1 MLQTGIVLDA
11 RYQDHNPGPGHP
23 ERADRIGTLL
33 SRFASY
39 ERAGLKRFPP
49 RRATPEE
56 LALVHD
62 TSLIGQVA
70 ASAGLEAAA
79 FDADTRVSAQSYET
93 ARLATGGL
101 LTLLD
106 AVMEREVDNGFALV
120 RPPGHHAE
128 RNRAMGFCLFNSVA
142 IGAQYLRERFGLSR
156 ILVMDWDLHH
166 GNGTQH
172 SFYDDPGVLYLSTHQ
187 YPYYPGT
194 GAAEEAGRGSGEGYT
209 VNLPLSAGWGDAAIV
224 SLFEEVID
232 PICRQFQPEFVL
244 ISAGFDAHARDP
256 LGGLTVT
263 AEGFTALARILLRVA
278 RDQAQGRCAAIL
290 EGGYDLEGLETS
302 VVYVLDE
309 MGGDRLGSPLPTYER
324 QGLLP
329 NVRAVQRRY
338 WELPAAG

>member
-23 ERADRIGTLL
+23 ERAERIGALL

-39 ERAGLKRFPP
+39 ERDGLKRFDP
-49 RRATPEE
+49 RRATHEE
-56 LALVHD
+56 IALVHD

-93 ARLATGGL
+93 ALLATGGL

-142 IGAQYLRERFGLSR
+142 VGAQYLRERFGLSR

-194 GAAEEAGRGSGEGYT
+194 GAAEEAGQGSGAGYT

-224 SLFEEVID
+224 PLFEEVID
-232 PICRQFQPEFVL
+232 PIC
-244 ISAGFDAHARDP
+244 SAVSARVCVD
-256 LGGLTVT
+256 LG
-263 AEGFTALARILLRVA
+263 
-278 RDQAQGRCAAIL
+278 
-290 EGGYDLEGLETS
+290 
-302 VVYVLDE
+302 
-309 MGGDRLGSPLPTYER
+309 RL
-324 QGLLP
+324 
-329 NVRAVQRRY
+329 
-338 WELPAAG
+338 